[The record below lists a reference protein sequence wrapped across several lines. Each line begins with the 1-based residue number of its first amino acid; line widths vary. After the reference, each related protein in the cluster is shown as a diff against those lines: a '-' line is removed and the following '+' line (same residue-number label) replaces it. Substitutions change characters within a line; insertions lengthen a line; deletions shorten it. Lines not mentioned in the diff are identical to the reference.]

1 MRADLELP
9 FLHTP
14 ASVMALKGPKV
25 RAGVGERRAPG
36 DVRPVTNQ
44 TLFVTGGIVVLL
56 VVLAT
61 AAILWASDGTPK
73 KASVD
78 TNTPHGVTAPSS
90 APAAG
95 NASIAGAS
103 FTETAELP
111 PVLRTAPAKS
121 DPART
126 ETVIASVSVTC
137 SPGCTKGTYSGF
149 GGKFALTV
157 KGSQLSGSSHTACQD
172 DSIVLTAPTSF
183 SSPAKIPPSLTGT
196 LTRTATC
203 PGTDVA
209 TPVSLRLARG

>member
-1 MRADLELP
+1 
-9 FLHTP
+9 
-14 ASVMALKGPKV
+14 MALKGPKV

-44 TLFVTGGIVVLL
+44 TLWVMSGIVLLL

-78 TNTPHGVTAPSS
+78 TNTPHSVTAPTT

-95 NASIAGAS
+95 QFSGAGAS
-103 FTETAELP
+103 FTETAQLP

-121 DPART
+121 DPAT
-126 ETVIASVSVTC
+126 SQTAIAAVTVTC
-137 SPGCTKGTYSGF
+137 AAECTKGTYSGF

-157 KGSQLSGSSHTACQD
+157 KGSQLSGTSQTSCQD
-172 DSIVLTAPTSF
+172 DSIVLNATTAFTSPVKLPTT
-183 SSPAKIPPSLTGT
+183 LTGT

-203 PGTDVA
+203 PGTEVA
-209 TPVSLRLARG
+209 TPVTLRLVRS